1 MCFITFCK
9 HSANIIILFVS
20 QPSIRSKSFFG
31 TRAAHDW
38 KSRMRSFP
46 ELGLHKRR
54 LAPICASL
62 RHRRGRSGRS
72 ARSGRGDRC
81 AATGSGATQ
90 GGSGASWR
98 VSPHSRRFSHLR
110 RVCQPSSRSSMRT
123 WNFGPWLWTYRSG
136 EGPPRKRPRCIQ
148 FTEERPQNDVHNRR
162 QPHYDSLRECDRSI
176 RS

>member
-1 MCFITFCK
+1 MRFITFCK
-9 HSANIIILFVS
+9 HSSNVIILFVS

-31 TRAAHDW
+31 TRAAHDGQ
-38 KSRMRSFP
+38 SRMRSFP
-46 ELGLHKRR
+46 ELGLRKDR
-54 LAPICASL
+54 LAPLCARL
-62 RHRRGRSGRS
+62 RHRGGRS
-72 ARSGRGDRC
+72 ARSGRCDLC
-81 AATGSGATQ
+81 SGAIL
-90 GGSGASWR
+90 GGFGASGR
-98 VSPHSRRFSHLR
+98 IQPHSRRFSR
-110 RVCQPSSRSSMRT
+110 RQSVCQPSSRSSMMT